1 MITDTLNLR
10 DLNEVGYLALVS
22 ALVLL
27 GGLLGGLANFYVL
40 DRNER
45 NVNAEHSGLIRELLI
60 GSSS

>member
-45 NVNAEHSGLIRELLI
+45 NVNAEGSGLVR
-60 GSSS
+60 